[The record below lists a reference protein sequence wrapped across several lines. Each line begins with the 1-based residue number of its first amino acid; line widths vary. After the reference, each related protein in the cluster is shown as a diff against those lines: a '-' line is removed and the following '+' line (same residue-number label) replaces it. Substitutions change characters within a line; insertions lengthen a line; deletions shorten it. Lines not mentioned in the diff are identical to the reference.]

1 MRFRMKPDSVPV
13 THEDNSNF
21 APADAEKNTETNYP
35 SDAQSLDSDLP
46 DKNAQPGLQKVE
58 AVTAVW
64 SRTSLV
70 LAYVLYV

>member
-1 MRFRMKPDSVPV
+1 MRFRMKSDSVPV
-13 THEDNSNF
+13 THEDNSNLG
-21 APADAEKNTETNYP
+21 PSDAEKNTENSYP
-35 SDAQSLDSDLP
+35 SDVQSVDSDLP

-70 LAYVLYV
+70 LAYVMYV

>member
-13 THEDNSNF
+13 THEDNLDF
-21 APADAEKNTETNYP
+21 GTADAEKNRDTNYP
-35 SDAQSLDSDLP
+35 SDVQSVDSDLP
-46 DKNAQPGLQKVE
+46 DKDAQPGLQKVE

-70 LAYVLYV
+70 LAYGM